1 MAESSERQ
9 VTPLQSV
16 PSAAVQPKS
25 VKVNVS
31 TGNGMD
37 IEWKDGHKSHYT
49 FQYLRDACPCA
60 MCDDAREK
68 EGRQPGEPETQKPGA
83 LPMFKPPVKPTETA
97 GVGRYAIRFTWN
109 DQHEA
114 GIYSWEFLREWC
126 PCREC
131 KSLRDAERG
140 GVMQ

>member
-1 MAESSERQ
+1 MSDSFEKQ
-9 VTPLQSV
+9 QTPLQSA

-60 MCDDAREK
+60 MCDDARNK
-68 EGRQPGEPETQKPGA
+68 EGRLPGDPEKQQPGA
-83 LPMFKPPVKPTETA
+83 LPMFKPAMKPLETA
-97 GVGRYAIRFTWN
+97 GVGKY
-109 DQHEA
+109 
-114 GIYSWEFLREWC
+114 
-126 PCREC
+126 
-131 KSLRDAERG
+131 
-140 GVMQ
+140 